1 MHSQNKRY
9 YIPGDAIVYGTM
21 NNNKV
26 NSEGKNIR
34 IFGHGTL
41 SGDKL
46 PHPNYAE
53 PPIAD
58 NEYFI
63 YHPID
68 IDSKHLNQIEII
80 AVLTLSFRYRCSKH
94 SSGGNHN
101 C

>member
-1 MHSQNKRY
+1 ML
-9 YIPGDAIVYGTM
+9 YGTM
-21 NNNKV
+21 NN
-26 NSEGKNIR
+26 GKDGKDGNFIR

-58 NEYFI
+58 DEYWT

-68 IDSKHLNQIEII
+68 IRGVNKIFPS
-80 AVLTLSFRYRCSKH
+80 LSYIFQQKY
-94 SSGGNHN
+94 NI
-101 C
+101 

>member
-1 MHSQNKRY
+1 MQNKSY

-26 NSEGKNIR
+26 NQEGKFIR

-58 NEYFI
+58 EEYFI

-68 IDSKHLNQIEII
+68 IDSMYFSVMKIISDHRLN
-80 AVLTLSFRYRCSKH
+80 FHYRCSKH
-94 SSGGNHN
+94 SSRGNHN